1 MPAVILRRRPAGGR
15 ARRLVG
21 LVSTTP
27 VSTKL
32 PVVLESLS
40 GQLRAAGAAAEWRAL
55 ELHSVGI
62 LVEWLG
68 QVNKVVADEDLLIE
82 WSAPPVPVQVS
93 LERLLASPGKRR
105 LLRTPG
111 RNVF

>member
-1 MPAVILRRRPAGGR
+1 MLTVILRRRPAEGR

-32 PVVLESLS
+32 PLVLESLS

-68 QVNKVVADEDLLIE
+68 QVDNVAGQTLSIE
-82 WSAPPVPVQVS
+82 WSAPPAPVQVS

-111 RNVF
+111 RRVF